1 MGEVR
6 GSIPLGSTKTKDQ
19 DAIAFWSYC
28 FSTRGDRKGCQTF
41 CEVRAK
47 MSATHTVHVMKD
59 PPRVHIFVA
68 SHRPRFAFRKLK
80 ALKCHVQSFGL
91 VVLYFHMNNFERV
104 NNTFEENPDQKII
117 KLNGQLVPKIIR
129 ELEIRHSLDDTTQI
143 EIDKILKRTSR
154 KNNVVFDK
162 DTLLF
167 ESLDRIAIRDGGL
180 SDKLKQ
186 AYEKLLAERIVDI
199 VQKQGVDTL
208 YDVLREQLG
217 SRSVYIDDEDVE
229 KIVTERLSSLGADS
243 LETVEEEA

>member
-1 MGEVR
+1 
-6 GSIPLGSTKTKDQ
+6 
-19 DAIAFWSYC
+19 
-28 FSTRGDRKGCQTF
+28 
-41 CEVRAK
+41 
-47 MSATHTVHVMKD
+47 
-59 PPRVHIFVA
+59 
-68 SHRPRFAFRKLK
+68 
-80 ALKCHVQSFGL
+80 
-91 VVLYFHMNNFERV
+91 MNNFERV
-104 NNTFEENPDQKII
+104 NNTFEENTDQKII
-117 KLNGQLVPKIIR
+117 KLYGQLVPKIIR
-129 ELEIRHSLDDTTQI
+129 ELEIRHALDDTTQI

-229 KIVTERLSSLGADS
+229 KIVTERLSSLGADT
-243 LETVEEEA
+243 LEEVEEEA

>member
-1 MGEVR
+1 
-6 GSIPLGSTKTKDQ
+6 
-19 DAIAFWSYC
+19 
-28 FSTRGDRKGCQTF
+28 
-41 CEVRAK
+41 
-47 MSATHTVHVMKD
+47 
-59 PPRVHIFVA
+59 
-68 SHRPRFAFRKLK
+68 
-80 ALKCHVQSFGL
+80 
-91 VVLYFHMNNFERV
+91 MNNFERV

-229 KIVTERLSSLGADS
+229 KIVTERLSSLGADT
-243 LETVEEEA
+243 LEEVEEEA